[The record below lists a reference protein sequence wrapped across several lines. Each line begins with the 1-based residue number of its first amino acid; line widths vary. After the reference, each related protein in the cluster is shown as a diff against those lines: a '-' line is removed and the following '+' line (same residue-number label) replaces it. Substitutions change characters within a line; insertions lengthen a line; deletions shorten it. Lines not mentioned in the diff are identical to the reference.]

1 MAGILSFMAVF
12 QFLFLSFLPLLL
24 WIIFCVGSRFF
35 SLVSAFY
42 GILLALLAVFIASS
56 CQWGLSSLTLGLS
69 GISVLLFSAFIQAA
83 FLEESVKLIALRLLP
98 GVRSRECHPRVLLA
112 YAVLIGVAFA
122 SFETLVYALRNP
134 SILFVRTFTSLCV
147 HAFGTLLSGM
157 ALIRFRQNA
166 RKLDVI
172 LFFGAAV
179 VLHGMWNFF
188 IALGGFFVFPS
199 YLCLLTLL
207 ILAFYYWNRT

>member
-1 MAGILSFMAVF
+1 MVGILRFMAVF

-35 SLVSAFY
+35 SFVSAFY

-56 CQWGLSSLTLGLS
+56 CQWFLSSLTVNLS
-69 GISVLLFSAFIQAA
+69 GLWAMLFSAFIQAA

-98 GVRSRECHPRVLLA
+98 DVRSRECRPRALLA
-112 YAVLIGVAFA
+112 YAIVIGIAFA

-134 SILFVRTFTSLCV
+134 SILFVRTFTSLCI

-157 ALIRFRQNA
+157 ALLRFRQNA
-166 RKLDVI
+166 RKLEAL
-172 LFFGAAV
+172 LFFGGAV
-179 VLHGMWNFF
+179 ILHGMWNFF
-188 IALGGFFVFPS
+188 ITLGGFFLFPA

-207 ILAFYYWNRT
+207 ILAFYHWNRT